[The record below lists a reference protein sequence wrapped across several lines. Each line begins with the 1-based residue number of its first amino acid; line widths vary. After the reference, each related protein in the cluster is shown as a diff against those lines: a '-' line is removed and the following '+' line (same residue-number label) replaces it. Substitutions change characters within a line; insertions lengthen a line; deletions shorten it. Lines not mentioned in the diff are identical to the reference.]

1 MIAELES
8 RLNTEKN
15 LFEEMLQ
22 SQAMALVG

>member
-15 LFEEMLQ
+15 LFDEMLQ